1 MVTMRSRLS
10 RQPAWQ
16 NPGSSR
22 PADPMPAQPPPRTPQ
37 KPPSRAHY
45 RLVETP
51 QGVRAV
57 APDAVVTRPRAE
69 APARWQAWLK
79 LIRFDRP
86 IGTLL
91 LLWPTLW
98 GLWFAA
104 EGAPPIGLLAI
115 FAIGAFLTRSAG
127 CVINDYADRWL
138 DPHVERTRTRPLAAG
153 EVGSKEALAIF
164 VVLMLIAFGLV
175 LLTNT
180 LTVILAVLAAAL
192 AASYPYMKR
201 IIWFPQVVLGAAFS
215 MGIPMAYT
223 AVRGELDA
231 IAVLLYCANLLWTT
245 AYDTL
250 YAMVDREDDI
260 KAGSRSTAIL
270 FGELDLVAV
279 GILHGSAL
287 LTLALAGY
295 RAELSPI
302 YFIGLLVAAAVMGW
316 QLWIARGR
324 ERAACFRAFLANNWV
339 GAAVF
344 AGTLAHYAANP

>member
-1 MVTMRSRLS
+1 
-10 RQPAWQ
+10 
-16 NPGSSR
+16 
-22 PADPMPAQPPPRTPQ
+22 MPAQPPQRP
-37 KPPSRAHY
+37 HY

-57 APDAVVTRPRAE
+57 APGAVA
-69 APARWQAWLK
+69 APPQAAVQARWRAWLK

-104 EGAPPIGLLAI
+104 EGLPPWGLLAI
-115 FAIGAFLTRSAG
+115 FVMGAFLTRSAG

-138 DPHVERTRTRPLAAG
+138 DPQVERTRTRPLAAG
-153 EVGSKEALAIF
+153 EVGGKEALAIF

-180 LTVILAVLAAAL
+180 LTVILAVVAAAL

-223 AVRGELDA
+223 AVRGEVDA

-250 YAMVDREDDI
+250 YAMVDRDDDI
-260 KAGSRSTAIL
+260 EAGSRSTAIL

-279 GILHGSAL
+279 GILHASAL
-287 LTLALAGY
+287 ATLALAGY
-295 RAELSPI
+295 RAELTTP
-302 YFIGLLVAAAVMGW
+302 YYVGLGVAALVMAW
-316 QLWIARGR
+316 QLWIARQR
-324 ERAACFRAFLANNWV
+324 EREECFRAFLANNWV

>member
-1 MVTMRSRLS
+1 
-10 RQPAWQ
+10 
-16 NPGSSR
+16 
-22 PADPMPAQPPPRTPQ
+22 MPAQPTPPKPA
-37 KPPSRAHY
+37 KPPTRAHY
-45 RLVETP
+45 RLVQTP

-57 APDAVVTRPRAE
+57 APERSRPKPHA
-69 APARWQAWLK
+69 AGPARWRLWLK

-104 EGAPPIGLLAI
+104 EGAPSPMLLAI
-115 FAIGAFLTRSAG
+115 FALGVFLTRSAG

-138 DPHVERTRTRPLAAG
+138 DPQVERTRTRPLATG
-153 EVGSKEALAIF
+153 ELSGKEALAIF
-164 VVLMLIAFGLV
+164 VVLMLLAFGLV

-180 LTVILAVLAAAL
+180 LTVILAVIAAAL

-223 AVRGELDA
+223 AVRGEVDA

-260 KAGSRSTAIL
+260 RAGARSTAIL

-295 RAELSPI
+295 RAELSLI
-302 YFIGLLVAAAVMGW
+302 YFGGLLVAGAVMGW
-316 QLWIARGR
+316 QLWIARAR
-324 ERAACFRAFLANNWV
+324 EREACFRAFLANNWV

-344 AGTLAHYAANP
+344 AGILAHYAAKP